1 MIFNYVAFDS
11 VGAEKKGTVEAINQD
26 VAISS
31 LQRRGLVI
39 SSIASA
45 EDKAGDILKNFKLF
59 KHVSNKEVVILSRQI
74 ATLFEAQV
82 SALRV
87 FRLLGGETE
96 NAALREVLTI
106 VADDLQGGATISG
119 ALSKHP
125 EVFSAFYTNMV
136 KAGEEA
142 GKLDQTFMFLAD
154 YMDRTYEV
162 TSKARNALIYP
173 AFVIATFASVMIL
186 MMTVVI
192 PRLGSIIEESGQQVP
207 LFTSIVLAVSHFMVT
222 YSPLL
227 FVGLAILVVF
237 IWRYLRT
244 DAGKVAFDDMK
255 LRVPYIGTLFK
266 KLYYSRISDN
276 LSTMLTSGIPMVRAL
291 EITSSVVGNII
302 YAEALNEI
310 MTAVKNG
317 SALSEAFAQHDTIMP
332 GLLIQMIKVGEET
345 GELGNILD
353 MLSKFYRREVT
364 NAVDTLIGLIEP
376 AMIVLL
382 GIGVGILLT
391 SVLIPIYNISSNA

>member
-1 MIFNYVAFDS
+1 MIFNYLAFDS
-11 VGAEKKGTVEAINQD
+11 SGAEKKGTIDAINQD

-39 SSIASA
+39 SAISAADDKKSIF
-45 EDKAGDILKNFKLF
+45 DGIQLF
-59 KHVSNKEVVILSRQI
+59 NRVSNKEVVIISRQI

-87 FRLLGGETE
+87 FRLLGAETE
-96 NAALREVLTI
+96 NIALRDVLTE
-106 VADDLQGGATISG
+106 VSDDLQGGATISG

-125 EVFSAFYTNMV
+125 EVFSPFYTNMV

-173 AFVIATFASVMIL
+173 AFVIAVFASVMIL

-192 PRLGSIIEESGQQVP
+192 PRLGSIIEESGQEVP
-207 LFTSIVLAVSHFMVT
+207 LFTSMVLAVSNFMVA
-222 YSPLL
+222 YS
-227 FVGLAILVVF
+227 AILSIVLAGIVVF
-237 IWRYLRT
+237 LWRYLRT
-244 DAGKVAFDDMK
+244 EAGKLALDDLK
-255 LRVPYIGTLFK
+255 IKAPYFGTLFT
-266 KLYYSRISDN
+266 KLYLSRISDN

-302 YAEALNEI
+302 YERMLADV

-317 SALSEAFAQHDTIMP
+317 SAVSEAFAAHQDIVP
-332 GLLIQMIKVGEET
+332 GLLVQMMKVGEET
-345 GELGNILD
+345 GELGNILN
-353 MLSKFYRREVT
+353 MLSKFYRREVM

-382 GIGVGILLT
+382 GVGVGVLLT
-391 SVLIPIYNISSNA
+391 SVLIPIYNISSNV